1 MVMALIVAFCVLLV
15 VAVTVFVVC
24 WRRERRRNR
33 LYVKPPLLL
42 FVFSIYRPDV
52 GLVYVSCSASTCRFA
67 LLTVCEISSIFSD
80 GNHA

>member
-33 LYVKPPLLL
+33 LYVKLPLLL
-42 FVFSIYRPDV
+42 LVFSIYRPDV
-52 GLVYVSCSASTCRFA
+52 GLMDVS
-67 LLTVCEISSIFSD
+67 
-80 GNHA
+80 G